1 MKKQPEITDA
11 TRENLVNSFFQLARK
26 NDITQITVREII
38 NLAGY
43 SRATFYRYFK
53 DVFALVEYA
62 EDSFFE
68 KTRAALAEHEAGNG
82 AYDRRFF
89 EIFIKCFN
97 EDPVRISVLTSEQ
110 NLSHFIRRMR
120 EKTIDNINT
129 QIADTP
135 KKEAVTNMFFFS
147 VFSAIASHIQN
158 PKALPDE
165 DLLDIIQKLFADW
178 YWPQMT
184 GTTNTQ
190 NAIETGW

>member
-11 TRENLVNSFFQLARK
+11 TRETFVNAFFQLAQK
-26 NDITQITVREII
+26 KEVTQITVREII

-62 EDSFFE
+62 EDSFFQR
-68 KTRAALAEHEAGNG
+68 TREILEEYGEENG
-82 AYDRRFF
+82 TYDRRFF

-97 EDPVRISVLTSEQ
+97 ENPKQISVLMSEQ

-120 EKTIDNINT
+120 ENTIDNFET
-129 QIADTP
+129 KIADTP
-135 KKEAVTNMFFFS
+135 KKEAATDIFFS
-147 VFSAIASHIQN
+147 GVFSAVAVHLQRKKS
-158 PKALPDE
+158 LTDD
-165 DLLDIIQKLFADW
+165 DLLDIIQKLFTDW

-184 GTTNTQ
+184 EGDPF
-190 NAIETGW
+190 